1 MTVPFDEMERLVG
14 TRFPGGTFL
23 IERWENFLLH
33 DVFAAGSP
41 HEGLAHPMYAFHAPL
56 AGMGMTYAELFALCR
71 AESDDA
77 VRAGTYDFEYL
88 KPLLE
93 GTTYSIRGEITQV
106 ERKRG
111 ARAGLFD
118 LVTFR
123 LEMIDQENDVAAV
136 ASNSWLFLRSEQ

>member
-1 MTVPFDEMERLVG
+1 MTVPFIEMEQLVG
-14 TRFPGGTFL
+14 TKFPGGMFTV
-23 IERWENFLLH
+23 ERWENFLLH
-33 DVFAAGSP
+33 EVFAGGSP
-41 HEGLAHPMYAFHAPL
+41 ADGLAHPMYAFHAPL
-56 AGMGMTYAELFALCR
+56 AGMGMSYADLFALCR
-71 AESDDA
+71 AESSDA

-93 GTTYSIRGEITQV
+93 GETYAIRGEITGV

-123 LEMIDQENDVAAV
+123 LEMLDEQGDAAAV
-136 ASNSWLFLRSEQ
+136 ASNSWLFLRSE